1 MTRCFLNDQIV
12 EQDQATLSVSDSGFL
27 YGMGLFETLRADRG
41 RVFALS
47 DHLDRLLAS
56 AAKLSIPCPFDKPW
70 FEKAIHRVLQAN
82 ELTDARIRLTLSSGP
97 IRQDDSPQPTV
108 LITAAPF
115 QPYPRDFYDKGIRV
129 TLSDARQN
137 TADPTTGHKTTSY
150 FSRLFALQAAHRKN
164 ATEALWFTTDNY
176 LAEGCIS
183 NVFLVKNSAIQTPSL
198 DTPVLPG
205 IARKHLCR
213 IATDQKIPL
222 TESHL
227 TIKDLLAADEVFVSN
242 VIMGVMPVVGVEAHT
257 VGEGKVGPITK
268 KMMEAFDHLLASEPA
283 QGDRP

>member
-12 EQDQATLSVSDSGFL
+12 EQDQATLSISDSGFL
-27 YGMGLFETLRADRG
+27 YGMGLFETLRAAGG
-41 RVFALS
+41 RIFALS
-47 DHLDRLLAS
+47 DHLDRLLSS
-56 AAKLSIPCPFDKPW
+56 AGKLAIPCPFDKPW
-70 FEKAIHRVLQAN
+70 FETALHRVLQAN
-82 ELTDARIRLTLSSGP
+82 ELTDARIRLTLSPGS

-108 LITAAPF
+108 LITAAAF
-115 QPYPRDFYDKGIRV
+115 QPYPREYYDKGVRV
-129 TLSDARQN
+129 ILSDYRQN
-137 TADPTTGHKTTSY
+137 PADPTTGHKTTSY

-164 ATEALWFTTDNY
+164 ATEALWFTTDNC

-213 IATDQKIPL
+213 IASVENVPL
-222 TESHL
+222 AESHL
-227 TIKDLLAADEVFVSN
+227 AIQDLLSADEVFLSN
-242 VIMGVMPVVGVEAHT
+242 VIMGVLPVVGIEAHT
-257 VGEGKVGPITK
+257 VGEGKVGPVTK
-268 KMMEAFDHLLASEPA
+268 KMMEAFNRLVASEPA

>member
-70 FEKAIHRVLQAN
+70 FEAAIHRVLQAN

-97 IRQDDSPQPTV
+97 IRQDDNPKPTV

-115 QPYPRDFYDKGIRV
+115 QPYPRDFYEKGIRV
-129 TLSDARQN
+129 TLTDSRQN
-137 TADPTTGHKTTSY
+137 PADPNH
-150 FSRLFALQAAHRKN
+150 RPQDHQLFFAPLRPAGGPSQKCHR
-164 ATEALWFTTDNY
+164 
-176 LAEGCIS
+176 GP
-183 NVFLVKNSAIQTPSL
+183 LVHDRQ
-198 DTPVLPG
+198 LPG
-205 IARKHLCR
+205 RGLHLECVPR
-213 IATDQKIPL
+213 QKFRDPN
-222 TESHL
+222 
-227 TIKDLLAADEVFVSN
+227 AV
-242 VIMGVMPVVGVEAHT
+242 P
-257 VGEGKVGPITK
+257 
-268 KMMEAFDHLLASEPA
+268 
-283 QGDRP
+283 